1 MDAAAVGNK
10 PFKGDENF
18 NDMKKI
24 LEGLNSVKAS
34 EAPKEVINE
43 DVAVTMSGHTAPEV
57 AELVSLI
64 SNAGVKPM
72 PAMDKPMPPMP
83 KMAMPPM
90 DKMDKMDMPPMD
102 KMDKMDMPP
111 MADDTETEDWANAPD
126 EEYAPYSDMTRGGDD
141 LNKPKKSYPK
151 AAGGDNPMALKD
163 RIKEELEN
171 FYTKNYK

>member
-1 MDAAAVGNK
+1 MDMKKILESMDAAAVGNK

-24 LEGLNSVKAS
+24 LEGLNSVEAS

-43 DVAVTMSGHTAPEV
+43 DVAVTTSFTFQKLLNLFANFKCWCK
-57 AELVSLI
+57 A
-64 SNAGVKPM
+64 NASDGQ
-72 PAMDKPMPPMP
+72 AMPPMP
-83 KMAMPPM
+83 KMA
-90 DKMDKMDMPPMD
+90 MPPMD

>member
-1 MDAAAVGNK
+1 MDMKKILESMDAAAVGNK
-10 PFKGDENF
+10 PFKGDPNF
-18 NDMKKI
+18 NDMKSI
-24 LEGLNSVKAS
+24 LEGLEKVKNS
-34 EAPKEVINE
+34 EPEKEIINE
-43 DVAVTMSGHTAPEV
+43 DVSVTMAGHTAPEV

-90 DKMDKMDMPPMD
+90 DKPP
-102 KMDKMDMPP
+102 MDKMDMPP